1 MTRKITFLLLAILIC
16 INCYSQIKFEKG
28 YYIDNN
34 NNKNECL
41 IKNLDWKNNPTD
53 FEYKLSENTQSQKAD
68 INSIQEFGIYNT
80 SRYIRNTVKIDRS
93 SDNINNLDDNENLIF
108 KEEQLFLKVL
118 VEGKANLYIYEDGN
132 LIRYFYNKKDSDI
145 EQLVYKIYKT
155 NRNNIGRNKRYKQQ
169 LWKNLKCPTIT
180 LDHIKKLNYKRKSLT
195 TFFIRYNGGD
205 NSNLISY
212 ENKKKKD
219 LFNLSIRPRLN
230 NNSLSIENP
239 TGYYKNL
246 DFGNKLGFGIGIEA
260 EFIFPF
266 NKNKWSVL
274 LEPTYQNFRSEKAI
288 NVNNVNGGQLITKV
302 DYSSI
307 EIPVSLR
314 HYFFINN
321 GSKVFVN
328 ISFIFDI
335 NSKSKIDL
343 KRADNSTL
351 NSLKI
356 ASGNNLALGVGYKF
370 YDKYSLEMRYQTN
383 RTVLGNYPSWGS
395 EYKTFSVIFG
405 YSIF

>member
-1 MTRKITFLLLAILIC
+1 M
-16 INCYSQIKFEKG
+16 
-28 YYIDNN
+28 
-34 NNKNECL
+34 
-41 IKNLDWKNNPTD
+41 NL
-53 FEYKLSENTQSQKAD
+53 S
-68 INSIQEFGIYNT
+68 
-80 SRYIRNTVKIDRS
+80 
-93 SDNINNLDDNENLIF
+93 
-108 KEEQLFLKVL
+108 
-118 VEGKANLYIYEDGN
+118 
-132 LIRYFYNKKDSDI
+132 
-145 EQLVYKIYKT
+145 
-155 NRNNIGRNKRYKQQ
+155 
-169 LWKNLKCPTIT
+169 
-180 LDHIKKLNYKRKSLT
+180 
-195 TFFIRYNGGD
+195 
-205 NSNLISY
+205 
-212 ENKKKKD
+212 KKKKD